1 MNSRKIAAFKSFIH
15 KEFLHIFRD
24 FWTMLILLLLP
35 VLMTLLFGFGIS
47 TEIKNAKVAVM
58 DLSRDASTRSI
69 IEKLST
75 SEYFD
80 VKYTANSEEEIEH
93 LFKNDKIGMAMIFS
107 ERFYENMLHTGE
119 AQVLLLADATDP
131 NTAGTLSGY
140 AAMLI
145 ASYQEQLNRD
155 MGAIPYHIDT
165 EIKFLY
171 NPTLKGTYS
180 TVPGVLGLVL
190 ILICAMMTSVSI
202 VKEKEQGTMEILLV
216 SPLKPITIIL
226 AKTIPYLVLSLINLA
241 SILLIAVYILAVPI
255 NGSFLLLL
263 LICLLYI
270 FVSLALGILISTMVS
285 SQLVAML
292 ISGMVLMMPVMML
305 SGLLFPVENMP
316 LPLQWFSYIIPAKW
330 FITAIKSIMIK
341 GAGFRAV
348 FPEFMVLLGMAILLF
363 TVSIKKFKNR
373 LA

>member
-58 DLSRDASTRSI
+58 DHSRDASTRSI

-348 FPEFMVLLGMAILLF
+348 FPEFVVLLGMAILLF

>member
-348 FPEFMVLLGMAILLF
+348 FPEFVVLLGMAILLF

>member
-58 DLSRDASTRSI
+58 DHSRDASTRSI

-226 AKTIPYLVLSLINLA
+226 AKTIPHLVLSLINLA

-348 FPEFMVLLGMAILLF
+348 FPEFVVLLGMAILLF